1 MNKVITTFGLGPMAE
16 LLDVSLPT
24 FARYAQAHGYD
35 LFVPSG
41 AQFANI
47 QRHPSWCKVPLI
59 MSLLQGGYDTVLW
72 IDADVV
78 VRKYDKD
85 IAEGVE
91 SPMGMV
97 VQNTSDGAVPSCG
110 VWLVRQAAM
119 EFLENLWPLNG
130 FARSGCWW
138 EQVAV
143 IAALG
148 GDPDATPVSVPNGW
162 WAQLPYE
169 FNPHIGDYRGIG
181 GCRFFHATC
190 FPDRLKA
197 MKEALQ

>member
-1 MNKVITTFGLGPMAE
+1 MTKVITTFAFGPMAD

-24 FARYAQAHGYD
+24 ISRYAQAHGYD
-35 LFVPSG
+35 LFVPSPKK
-41 AQFANI
+41 FAGI
-47 QRHPSWCKVPLI
+47 QRHPSWFKVPLLL
-59 MSLLQGGYDTVLW
+59 SLLKGGNDTVLW

-91 SPMGMV
+91 APMGMV

-110 VWLVRQAAM
+110 VWLVQKAAV
-119 EFLENLWPLNG
+119 EFLESLWPLDS

-138 EQVAV
+138 EQAAV

-148 GDPDATPVSVPNGW
+148 GDPDATPVTVPNGW

-169 FNPHIGDYRGIG
+169 FNPHIADSRGIYD
-181 GCRFFHATC
+181 CRFFHATC

-197 MKEALQ
+197 MKEAIL

>member
-1 MNKVITTFGLGPMAE
+1 MLILGIDPGTA
-16 LLDVSLPT
+16 VT
-24 FARYAQAHGYD
+24 GYG
-35 LFVPSG
+35 VVRAG
-41 AQFANI
+41 AQMELVECGVIRTKAE
-47 QRHPSWCKVPLI
+47 QPLPAR
-59 MSLLQGGYDTVLW
+59 L
-72 IDADVV
+72 
-78 VRKYDKD
+78 KD

-119 EFLENLWPLNG
+119 EFLQSLWPLDG

-138 EQVAV
+138 EQAAV

-190 FPDRLKA
+190 FPNRLKA

>member
-1 MNKVITTFGLGPMAE
+1 MKKVITTFGLGPMSE

-41 AQFANI
+41 AQFTGI
-47 QRHPSWCKVPLI
+47 QRHPSWFKVPLI
-59 MSLLQGGYDTVLW
+59 MSLLKGGYDTVLW

-78 VRKYDKD
+78 VRKYDRD
-85 IAEGVE
+85 IVEGVE

-110 VWLVRQAAM
+110 VWMVRQAAM
-119 EFLENLWPLNG
+119 EFLQSLWPLDG

-138 EQVAV
+138 EQAAV

-169 FNPHIGDYRGIG
+169 FNPHIGDPRGIYD
-181 GCRFFHATC
+181 CRFFHATG
-190 FPDRLKA
+190 FADRLTA
-197 MKEALQ
+197 MKEALA